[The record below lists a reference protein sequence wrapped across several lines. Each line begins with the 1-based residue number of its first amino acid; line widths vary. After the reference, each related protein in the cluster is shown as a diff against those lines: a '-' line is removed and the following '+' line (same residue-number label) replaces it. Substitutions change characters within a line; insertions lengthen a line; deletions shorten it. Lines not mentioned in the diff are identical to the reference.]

1 MEEFMSS
8 VSLKGQ
14 VTIPV
19 KIRERLDIHPRDK
32 VAFILDN
39 DHVQIVAARVSLD
52 SLYRSVPALE
62 QPLSDEE
69 MTTIAA
75 EEHAN
80 QVIQEG

>member
-32 VAFILDN
+32 VTFILDD
-39 DHVQIVAARVSLD
+39 DHVQIIAARVSLD
-52 SLYRSVPALE
+52 SLYRSVPALK

-75 EEHAN
+75 EEHALH
-80 QVIQEG
+80 VIREG